1 MIGVLWKALYT
12 LVYLYHLLY
21 RYIKL
26 IAFISSYS
34 TDIGVTSNSVYTI
47 HPEFNL
53 FQFSC
58 QLWCHFYTKIYRFQN
73 MILFSFSILTLHF
86 NVKSQPHWQCKQ
98 MPRISEILCVQHF
111 YSFSHLCTSHFCLQ
125 SISQPETNAK
135 AENKKKFS
143 LHLLIDFLISAS
155 SLFTLQF
162 VTSLKALD
170 KQKLSVI
177 DFLIS
182 RCLHCTQRCTVQ
194 WWIQKVSHIRT
205 RTHICLIFCLLSH
218 SRTLTFWPV
227 NLIDFSNEVK
237 LAVLSIILTFSKEL
251 IMSCY

>member
-1 MIGVLWKALYT
+1 MKSSVYARISISFIVPLYKT
-12 LVYLYHLLY
+12 YSFHFIIFYWY
-21 RYIKL
+21 RRY
-26 IAFISSYS
+26 
-34 TDIGVTSNSVYTI
+34 TSNSVYTI

-170 KQKLSVI
+170 KQ
-177 DFLIS
+177 
-182 RCLHCTQRCTVQ
+182 
-194 WWIQKVSHIRT
+194 
-205 RTHICLIFCLLSH
+205 
-218 SRTLTFWPV
+218 P
-227 NLIDFSNEVK
+227 
-237 LAVLSIILTFSKEL
+237 
-251 IMSCY
+251 